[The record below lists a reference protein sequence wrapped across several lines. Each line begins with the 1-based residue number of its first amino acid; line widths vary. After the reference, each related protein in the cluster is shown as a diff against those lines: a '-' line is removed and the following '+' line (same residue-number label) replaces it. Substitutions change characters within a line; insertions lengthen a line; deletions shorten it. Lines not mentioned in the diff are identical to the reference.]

1 MTRWNLARAY
11 QALENVEKAGELYQE
26 LAADLQGNPE
36 FLEEFVYLLRE
47 LGRVKEAKVEAG
59 KYLSL
64 VPDDTA
70 MADLYESL

>member
-1 MTRWNLARAY
+1 MD
-11 QALENVEKAGELYQE
+11 KAGKLYQE
-26 LAADLQGNPE
+26 LVADLQENPE

-47 LGRVKEAKVEAG
+47 LGRLEEAKVEAG